1 MQLQAFADVIIK
13 SYGLRDGPNGRD
25 VLTIEGIATTPRTD
39 RVNDIVEPLGAKFK
53 TPLPLCMHHKS
64 SEVVGNV
71 VFAHA
76 TAAGITFRAE
86 LPYVKEPGRVKD
98 RIDEAIHSIKHKLL
112 NFVSIGAKPERGSV
126 EMLKN
131 GGVRYK
137 AWEWLHLALCSE
149 PANPDAMI
157 TAIKSFNDS
166 QRALSGSSVV
176 RLSPSAEAAPPPHQ
190 GKQMNLKDSLS
201 AAEKRRDDLAV
212 AHKAALDAVLA
223 KETTLDDD
231 EHAEQSKRLE
241 EIEKLDAHIDFL
253 KRSDATLSKAKPVG
267 QANGSGVDIG
277 NGNFQ
282 FQKLNKE
289 PGIAFAQYLRCL
301 YQSGGVPYIA
311 SQIAKQMY
319 RDDPRVAMMFKAD
332 VPAAAVTI
340 DNWGQDFVNTD
351 GGPFQEFLDYVNP
364 LTIVGRLTG
373 ATRVEFLKPVG
384 TMTGGG
390 DGYWVGEAIAKPL
403 TSFAAAITRLPPTK
417 VANIVPVTDE
427 WLKYASGGNDRRIRD
442 AMAAALQRRM
452 DTDFVDPSVT
462 LTAGVRPASIT
473 QGAATQAAT
482 GTGDYADIITDF
494 KYMMNAISVNGI
506 RRNPVLITDSS
517 TALALSLMTN
527 TFGQKQFPNVS
538 MNGGTFEGGIPV
550 IVSDSVPS
558 ASAGGTAIL
567 VNAPEILIADE
578 GGFDVAMSRDASLL
592 MTDTN
597 PNIDMASAPVNG
609 SAALVSMFQTNSVA
623 FRCER
628 AIGWLRARSTAV
640 AYVTAVNWG
649 AA

>member
-13 SYGLRDGPNGRD
+13 SHAVRGD
-25 VLTIEGIATTPRTD
+25 VLTIEGVATTPRTD

-112 NFVSIGAKPERGSV
+112 NFVSIGAKPERGAV

-157 TAIKSFNDS
+157 TAIKSFNDT
-166 QRALSGSSVV
+166 QRALSGSNVV
-176 RLSPSAEAAPPPHQ
+176 RLSPSAEAAPSPI
-190 GKQMNLKDSLS
+190 KESKMNLKESLS
-201 AAEKRRDDLAV
+201 AAEKRRDDLAA
-212 AHKAALDAVLA
+212 AHRTALDAVLE
-223 KETTLDDD
+223 KGTTLDGDD
-231 EHAEQSKRLE
+231 HEEQSKRLE

-253 KRSDATLSKAKPVG
+253 KRSEATLSKAKPVG
-267 QANGSGVDIG
+267 QANGNGVEIG

-282 FQKLNKE
+282 FQKINKE
-289 PGIAFAQYLRCL
+289 PGIAFAQYLRCM
-301 YQSGGVPYIA
+301 YKSNGSDFVA
-311 SQIAKQMY
+311 RQIAKEMY
-319 RDDPRVAMMFKAD
+319 RDDPRIAMMFKAD
-332 VPAAAVTI
+332 VPAAAVTQ

-351 GGPFQEFLDYVNP
+351 GGPFQEFLEFVRP

-384 TMTGGG
+384 VQTGGG
-390 DGYWVGEAIAKPL
+390 EGYWVGEGIAKPL
-403 TSFAAAITRLPPTK
+403 TSLAASITRLPPTK
-417 VANIVPVTDE
+417 VANIIAVTEE
-427 WLKYASGGNDRRIRD
+427 WLKYASANNDRRIRD
-442 AMAAALQRRM
+442 SMAGALQQRL
-452 DTDFVDPSVT
+452 DEDFVDPTVT
-462 LTAGVRPASIT
+462 LSAGVRPASIT

-482 GTGDYADIITDF
+482 GTGDHADIITDF
-494 KYMMNAISVNGI
+494 KFLMNTISVQGI
-506 RRNPVLITDSS
+506 RRSPVLIVDSA
-517 TALALSLMTN
+517 TALALGMMIN
-527 TFGQKQFPNVS
+527 TFGQKVFPDMS
-538 MNGGTFEGGIPV
+538 MTGGTFLAGVQV
-550 IVSDSVPS
+550 IVSDSVPH

-578 GGFDVAMSRDASLL
+578 GGFDIAMSRDASLL
-592 MTDTN
+592 MTDTD
-597 PNIDMASAPVNG
+597 PQTDMSSVPVNG
-609 SAALVSMFQTNSVA
+609 SAAMVSMFQTNSVA
-623 FRCER
+623 FRAER

>member
-13 SYGLRDGPNGRD
+13 SHAVRGD

-39 RVNDIVEPLGAKFK
+39 RVNDIVEPMGARFK
-53 TPLPLCMHHKS
+53 VPLPLCMHHKS

-86 LPYVKEPGRVKD
+86 LPYVKEAGRVKD

-112 NFVSIGAKPERGSV
+112 NFVSIGAKPDRGSV

-157 TAIKSFNDS
+157 TAIKSFNDT
-166 QRALSGSSVV
+166 QRALSSSSVV
-176 RLSPSAEAAPPPHQ
+176 SLSPLSAVAAPSPH
-190 GKQMNLKDSLS
+190 KEMKMNLDESLS
-201 AAEKRRDDLAV
+201 AAHKRRDDLVNTHRNAIN
-212 AHKAALDAVLA
+212 ALLEKGTTEDESE
-223 KETTLDDD
+223 KE
-231 EHAEQSKRLE
+231 ESSKRLE
-241 EIEKLDAHIDFL
+241 NIEKLDEHIEYL
-253 KRSDATLSKAKPVG
+253 TRSNAVLTKAKPVG
-267 QANGSGVDIG
+267 RSNDGVDVG

-289 PGIAFAQYLRCL
+289 PGIAFAQYLRCV
-301 YQSGGVPYIA
+301 YKSNGSDFVA
-311 SQIAKQMY
+311 RQIAKEMY
-319 RDDPRVAMMFKAD
+319 RDDPRIAMLFKAD
-332 VPAAAVTI
+332 VPAAAVTQ

-351 GGPFQEFLDYVNP
+351 GGPFQEFLEYVRP
-364 LTIVGRLTG
+364 LTIVGQLTG

-384 TMTGGG
+384 TQTGGG
-390 DGYWVGEAIAKPL
+390 EGYWVGEGIAKPL

-417 VANIVPVTDE
+417 VANIVAVTEE
-427 WLKYASGGNDRRIRD
+427 WLKYASANNDRRIRD
-442 AMAAALQRRM
+442 SMAGALQQRL
-452 DTDFVDPSVT
+452 DEDFVDPTIT
-462 LTAGVRPASIT
+462 LSAGVRPASIT

-482 GTGDYADIITDF
+482 GTGDHADIITDF
-494 KYMMNAISVNGI
+494 KYMMGVISTQGI
-506 RRNPVLITDSS
+506 RRSPVLIVDSA
-517 TALALSLMTN
+517 TALALGMMIN
-527 TFGQKQFPNVS
+527 TFGQKVFPDMS
-538 MNGGTFEGGIPV
+538 MTGGTFLAGVQV
-550 IVSDSVPS
+550 IVSDSVPH

-578 GGFDVAMSRDASLL
+578 GGFDIAMSRDASLL

-597 PNIDMASAPVNG
+597 PQTDMSSVPVNG
-609 SAALVSMFQTNSVA
+609 SAAMVSMFQTNSVA
-623 FRCER
+623 FRAER
-628 AIGWLRARSTAV
+628 AIGWLRARTTAV

>member
-13 SYGLRDGPNGRD
+13 SHTVRGD

-39 RVNDIVEPLGAKFK
+39 RVNDIVEPMGAKFK

-86 LPYVKEPGRVKD
+86 LPYVKEAGRVKD

-112 NFVSIGAKPERGSV
+112 NFVSIGAKPERGAV

-157 TAIKSFNDS
+157 TAIKSFNDT
-166 QRALSGSSVV
+166 QRALSSKSVV
-176 RLSPSAEAAPPPHQ
+176 SLSLSAEAAPSPSQ
-190 GKQMNLKDSLS
+190 GKKMDLKTSLS
-201 AAEKRRDDLAV
+201 AAEKRRDDLANV
-212 AHKAALDAVLA
+212 HRSALDALLE
-223 KETTLDDD
+223 KGTTEDDAD
-231 EHAEQSKRLE
+231 KAESSKRLE
-241 EIEKLDAHIDFL
+241 DIEKLDEHIDFL
-253 KRSDATLSKAKPVG
+253 KRSEATLSKAKPIRS
-267 QANGSGVDIG
+267 NGDGVEIG
-277 NGNFQ
+277 GGNFQ

-289 PGIAFAQYLRCL
+289 PGIAFAQYLRCM
-301 YQSGGVPYIA
+301 YKSNGSDFVA
-311 SQIAKQMY
+311 RQIAKEMY
-319 RDDPRVAMMFKAD
+319 RDDPRIAMMFKAD
-332 VPAAAVTI
+332 VPAAAVTQ

-351 GGPFQEFLDYVNP
+351 GGPFQEFLEYIRP
-364 LTIVGRLTG
+364 LTIVGQLTG

-384 TMTGGG
+384 TQTGGG
-390 DGYWVGEAIAKPL
+390 EGYWVGEGIAKPL

-417 VANIVPVTDE
+417 VANIVAVTEE
-427 WLKYASGGNDRRIRD
+427 WLKYASANNDRRIRD
-442 AMAAALQRRM
+442 SMAAALQQRL
-452 DTDFVDPSVT
+452 DEDFVDPTVT
-462 LTAGVRPASIT
+462 LQAGVRPASIT
-473 QGAATQAAT
+473 NGAATQAAT
-482 GTGDYADIITDF
+482 GTGDHADVITDF
-494 KYMMNAISVNGI
+494 KYMMNAISVNGV
-506 RRNPVLITDSS
+506 RRNPVLIIDSG
-517 TALALSLMTN
+517 TALALSLMIN
-527 TFGQKQFPNVS
+527 TFGQKVFPNVS
-538 MNGGTFEGGIPV
+538 MNGGTFEGGVQV
-550 IVSDSVPS
+550 IVSDSVVH

-578 GGFDVAMSRDASLL
+578 GGFDIAMSRDASLL

-597 PNIDMASAPVNG
+597 PQTDMSSVPVNG
-609 SAALVSMFQTNSVA
+609 SAAMVSMFQTNSVA
-623 FRCER
+623 FRAER
-628 AIGWLRARSTAV
+628 AIGWLRARTTAV